1 MGISKKLKMIKNN
14 EYLIFKMQNKLFSI
28 LKVFIFICLINLK
41 ISNVYSEITVDA
53 GSSQSFLRDIKGSND
68 NIIVEDGG
76 TIEVD
81 VGSVSNTITIEGN
94 GGDGFVGS
102 IVISTA
108 STLSG
113 KITLTNDSTIVS
125 NKATIFDVSSGDAI
139 DGSGTLTLNSS
150 AGSMTIEDNINLSS
164 GDLKKINVND
174 VTLKGVNSY
183 TGQTI
188 ITNSGSLNV
197 LGSLPDS
204 TNVAVG
210 SGGTYNVNA
219 SDTIG
224 SISGAG
230 TISTSTTGT
239 KTLTVGGNGNSTTF
253 DGAITNGSGT
263 LNLVKEGNGTLTL
276 DTVSKSMSGTLDIND
291 GVIAITSSSGIDSD
305 TVEVNTGATL
315 ELRDKDFTS
324 TGRIISISGSGHNS
338 LGALYLS
345 SDGSD
350 GAFNN
355 SSIILNDDATISAAT
370 GTTFTLRDIDDAP
383 DDNIVVY
390 QQTGENNNLT
400 LSGGGTII
408 FEDQLSLGTGSLTI
422 SAGTTLNTGIANMIS
437 DNSAVIISGTYNML
451 SDSYDD
457 TINSLSGSGTINLGS
472 KSTLTVGNNSSST
485 EFSGTID
492 DASVGDNG
500 SIIKTGSASLTLSG
514 TNTYSGSTT
523 INAGTISV
531 ASSANLGATPGSADV
546 DNIIFNG
553 GTLNTTADFTL
564 GANKGITMTGAGTI
578 DTDTGTTLTFA
589 GSITDSGTLTKTGAG
604 TLSLTGTSDNSGG
617 ILVSAGKIEIGN
629 NASLGTGTIT
639 LNGGTLSSDSTT
651 ARTLDEAI
659 AISSSSV
666 LGDATNTGKIT
677 LSGSSTFSGTNTLTA
692 NSDIELSGSVDLGSA
707 TQTFS
712 VASGKSTTLSGA
724 ISSGAISKS
733 GDGTLIISADN
744 DYASGTTVSAGTLRV
759 SGSGDL
765 GTGSLTIGASGTLD
779 LRNTLAVASLEISG
793 AGSGNRI
800 TNGDADGTT
809 ANLTV
814 SGTSTLNGAVNTD
827 GTQTYSGT
835 TTLGS
840 DVSLSGSTVSLA
852 AISGGT
858 NALAI
863 SGNLDLS
870 GAASSLNTLSVSGT
884 SDIGADVTT
893 TGSQTYTGATTFS
906 ASSTL
911 TGSNVNFGSTVDGG
925 NNNII
930 ISGNADID
938 GAITNTAAL
947 SVQGV
952 GSTSNIGADITTAGV
967 QFLGNATLSGTGDR
981 TVTSTGGS
989 DITFYGITGASKGL
1003 TVDGGFQLST
1013 NDATGLASL
1022 SVTGASTLAA
1032 DVTSTGTQSYDGT
1045 TTLSSGDRTLTASTV
1060 TLNAVTGRSNAL
1072 TITGN
1077 LDLDGAVSGLTNMS
1091 VSGTSNI
1098 GADVTTT
1105 GTQSYTGT
1113 TTVSASSTLNG
1124 TEITAAAAVLNNNL
1138 NITNSSSSSFT
1149 GAISGT
1155 GNLTKAGS
1163 GTLTLSGTNSYTGDT
1178 TISAGTLTVS
1188 GTLSNSTTVSV
1199 ASGAIYDVDATDTIA
1214 SVDGAG
1220 TVDIASSTTLTTGD
1234 TNDQEL
1240 SGTVSGAGSLT
1251 KAGSGILTLS
1261 GTNSYSGNTNIS
1273 AGILLVTS
1281 QLGEGTYAGNIS
1293 NSGVFG
1299 INSSSNQTLSGI
1311 ISGSGTINKSG
1322 TGELT
1327 LTGANTYNGTINVA
1341 GGTLFA
1347 GSSSDG
1353 SNYITLGNVNVK
1365 GGTLGGGGKIRGNIS
1380 FTETGGTLAPGNSIG
1395 TLTVSGD
1402 LTLSADDTTEIEFNA
1417 SSADKIVVN
1426 GNTILAGTISLFP
1439 ENTTYSDVSLTI
1451 VDGSRGGTFSGTFAT
1466 ETMNNQS
1473 NLNGATWDIVYN
1485 TVEKTVKLDLTEAET
1500 SSNLIKDTTTVNKF
1514 KDVATVFDNATTGQL
1529 KEIKDVLNSATVN
1542 SVNTELGKLKGTVLA
1557 STFTQPTLNHNNFNR
1572 ALTSVTS
1579 SNINTSLVSSFTS
1592 NSNELTLASL
1602 QDAGLYGDKKNFN
1615 EYFDYSD
1622 TSILG
1627 FVKNNKNRSIFNDF
1641 QSEDSATFIRTYGT
1655 TVDRDN
1661 INSNYTGYDSETTG
1675 ILFGQQFKNDEET
1688 FTGYSYGFTGTDT
1701 DYKNNYG
1708 ESKTYS
1714 VHASLFKQYDKKDH
1728 GLNLISGMYVSK
1740 TESER
1745 NVSVFGTSVND
1756 KYVSDYWDVGINQEV
1771 QYIKK
1776 YKFGEVSVSPSAKLN
1791 STYVFKSDTEET
1803 GGELALN
1810 VDNDNLFLVKPEL
1823 GISIGVDLSKKD
1835 NINNELSLAMFA
1847 SQDHFIDGTTS
1858 NARYSSGSSFNVDL
1872 PRDQETYYSLGLG
1885 YNFLNKETD
1894 TSLMANA
1901 FLMQNEESDMNS
1913 NIFSLTFRKLFG
1925 DFAKGNV
1932 PPVIAKKPDNDQEV
1946 IKEASPKD
1954 KNTIKK
1960 VEKTLEEFEEN
1971 IEIVLKESPTEQEVA
1986 KVYESVS
1993 NNSKIKRQLTLND
2006 VYNNLSAN
2014 CYAIENK
2021 LVHLVNYYDKQQL
2034 YKILDKCNKLSDP
2047 KIHLIANRL
2056 HQIQL
2061 DETTAYQKIYF
2072 KYLRILSYL
2081 PFVTFVAFIILAYEF
2096 IRRYIVNHF
2105 RAKNT
2110 V

>member
-14 EYLIFKMQNKLFSI
+14 EYLIFKMHKKFFNLIKIVSLVCIFFNFNSINSFADDVTSSTDTTINDPFVEIKQNSI
-28 LKVFIFICLINLK
+28 YDITNSVYRIEAPIV
-41 ISNVYSEITVDA
+41 SNSEISKTGNGTLVFNDTDTSGFSSDIIIFNGTVA
-53 GSSQSFLRDIKGSND
+53 ASNNNTLGSGTVRLR
-68 NIIVEDGG
+68 GG
-76 TIEVD
+76 TLSSDSTGARSLSNAI
-81 VGSVSNTITIEGN
+81 SVHVSSEL
-94 GGDGFVGS
+94 GDATNSG
-102 IVISTA
+102 TL
-108 STLSG
+108 TLSG
-113 KITLTNDSTIVS
+113 NLDFTAGDIILSSRSDNEISGTVNLNNNPTFSIDSSVTQTLSGNVS
-125 NKATIFDVSSGDAI
+125 NGALNKSGSGILVLSGTNTYTGDTNISAGTLNVSGLLNSGTYSGKI
-139 DGSGTLTLNSS
+139 DNSGTFTFSSNSDQILSGEIEGSGTLT
-150 AGSMTIEDNINLSS
+150 
-164 GDLKKINVND
+164 K
-174 VTLKGVNSY
+174 
-183 TGQTI
+183 
-188 ITNSGSLNV
+188 SGS
-197 LGSLPDS
+197 S
-204 TNVAVG
+204 T
-210 SGGTYNVNA
+210 
-219 SDTIG
+219 
-224 SISGAG
+224 
-230 TISTSTTGT
+230 
-239 KTLTVGGNGNSTTF
+239 
-253 DGAITNGSGT
+253 
-263 LNLVKEGNGTLTL
+263 
-276 DTVSKSMSGTLDIND
+276 
-291 GVIAITSSSGIDSD
+291 
-305 TVEVNTGATL
+305 
-315 ELRDKDFTS
+315 
-324 TGRIISISGSGHNS
+324 
-338 LGALYLS
+338 
-345 SDGSD
+345 
-350 GAFNN
+350 
-355 SSIILNDDATISAAT
+355 
-370 GTTFTLRDIDDAP
+370 
-383 DDNIVVY
+383 
-390 QQTGENNNLT
+390 
-400 LSGGGTII
+400 
-408 FEDQLSLGTGSLTI
+408 
-422 SAGTTLNTGIANMIS
+422 
-437 DNSAVIISGTYNML
+437 
-451 SDSYDD
+451 
-457 TINSLSGSGTINLGS
+457 
-472 KSTLTVGNNSSST
+472 
-485 EFSGTID
+485 
-492 DASVGDNG
+492 
-500 SIIKTGSASLTLSG
+500 LTLSG
-514 TNTYSGSTT
+514 TNTYSGTTT
-523 INAGTISV
+523 ISDGTLTL
-531 ASSANLGATPGSADV
+531 SSGSLSDSTAVTVESGA
-546 DNIIFNG
+546 IFNVG
-553 GTLNTTADFTL
+553 VSDTVGS
-564 GANKGITMTGAGTI
+564 ITGAGTI
-578 DTDTGTTLTFA
+578 DIADKVVLTVGGDNSSTIF
-589 GSITDSGTLTKTGAG
+589 SGIIQSDGGAG
-604 TLSLTGTSDNSGG
+604 T
-617 ILVSAGKIEIGN
+617 
-629 NASLGTGTIT
+629 
-639 LNGGTLSSDSTT
+639 
-651 ARTLDEAI
+651 
-659 AISSSSV
+659 
-666 LGDATNTGKIT
+666 
-677 LSGSSTFSGTNTLTA
+677 
-692 NSDIELSGSVDLGSA
+692 
-707 TQTFS
+707 
-712 VASGKSTTLSGA
+712 GA
-724 ISSGAISKS
+724 IMK
-733 GDGTLIISADN
+733 
-744 DYASGTTVSAGTLRV
+744 V
-759 SGSGDL
+759 
-765 GTGSLTIGASGTLD
+765 GTGSLTLSGNNNFGGAVDVNAGSLVISSNNALGNTTNLTRVGSEGTIDFQNVNYSTIELLHNSGTIATSTGTSTFAGNVELLANSIVDVDGTQLTLSGNITNSGEANLTKEGTGILVLSGTNNYSTDTLISAGTLKLTGSLSNLTDVTINSGASLD
-779 LRNTLAVASLEISG
+779 LQSSQTIASLNLDGSITRS
-793 AGSGNRI
+793 AGTSS
-800 TNGDADGTT
+800 
-809 ANLTV
+809 LTV
-814 SGTSTLNGAVNTD
+814 SGTSD
-827 GTQTYSGT
+827 
-835 TTLGS
+835 LG
-840 DVSLSGSTVSLA
+840 
-852 AISGGT
+852 
-858 NALAI
+858 
-863 SGNLDLS
+863 GN
-870 GAASSLNTLSVSGT
+870 
-884 SDIGADVTT
+884 VTT
-893 TGSQTYTGATTFS
+893 SSSQTYTGATTLS
-906 ASSTL
+906 AANTL
-911 TGSNVNFGSTVDGG
+911 TTTNSNITFSNTVNSDGTVRNLTINAGTGTIQFAGIVGGS
-925 NNNII
+925 
-930 ISGNADID
+930 SGVGDID
-938 GAITNTAAL
+938 ITGALDLNAAIANAASL
-947 SVQGV
+947 SV
-952 GSTSNIGADITTAGV
+952 SRTSNIGANVTT
-967 QFLGNATLSGTGDR
+967 
-981 TVTSTGGS
+981 
-989 DITFYGITGASKGL
+989 
-1003 TVDGGFQLST
+1003 
-1013 NDATGLASL
+1013 
-1022 SVTGASTLAA
+1022 
-1032 DVTSTGTQSYDGT
+1032 TGTQSYSGT
-1045 TTLSSGDRTLTASTV
+1045 TTLSGGDRTLQGSTI
-1060 TLNAVTGRSNAL
+1060 TMAAVTGTGSHDL
-1072 TITGN
+1072 TVTGN
-1077 LDLDGAVSGLTNMS
+1077 LDLDGAVTNVVELDITGTSNLGADVTTTGTQAYSGTTTLSGGDRILQGSTITMAAVTGTGSHDLTVTGNLDLDGAVTNVVELDITGTSNLGADVTTTGTQTYTGATTLSAANTLTTTNSNITFSDTVNSDGTTRNLTINAGTGTTQFAGIVGGTNGVGDIDITGALDLNAAISNASSLS

-1124 TEITAAAAVLNNNL
+1124 TEITAAAAVLDNNL

-1327 LTGANTYNGTINVA
+1327 LTGTNTFNGTINVA

-1347 GSSSDG
+1347 GTSSDG
-1353 SNYITLGNVNVK
+1353 SNDITLGDIIVK
-1365 GGTLGGGGKIRGNIS
+1365 GGTLGGGGVIRGDVS
-1380 FTETGGTLAPGNSIG
+1380 FTTTGGTLAPGNSIG

-1402 LTLSADDTTEIEFNA
+1402 LTLTADDTTEIEFNA
-1417 SSADKIVVN
+1417 SSADKIIVK

-1451 VDGSRGGTFSGTFAT
+1451 VDGSKGGTFSGTFAT

-1473 NLNGATWDIVYN
+1473 NLNGATWDIVYD
-1485 TVEKTVKLDLTEAET
+1485 TVGKTVKLDLTEAET

-1592 NSNELTLASL
+1592 SSNELTLASL

-1622 TSILG
+1622 TSVLG

-1655 TVDRDN
+1655 TADRDN

-1823 GISIGVDLSKKD
+1823 GISVGVDLSKKD

-1932 PPVIAKKPDNDQEV
+1932 PPVIVKKPDNDQEV

>member
-14 EYLIFKMQNKLFSI
+14 EYLIFKMKKTLLFFTAI
-28 LKVFIFICLINLK
+28 INFIGFSFFVNAADVTING
-41 ISNVYSEITVDA
+41 SNSTDYTFDA
-53 GSSQSFLRDIKGSND
+53 GNTLTLKGPATASGKLNFNSGSISISSTDNGDQITGEVNTVSGTDIRVIASSDNTLTISATIGGAGSINKDGEGILILNQSND
-68 NIIVEDGG
+68 YTGTTTISDGTLRLNASGTLSDSTAVNVSSKGTFDVNPTNTIASIEGSG
-76 TIEVD
+76 TID
-81 VGSVSNTITIEGN
+81 IETG
-94 GGDGFVGS
+94 
-102 IVISTA
+102 A
-108 STLSG
+108 
-113 KITLTNDSTIVS
+113 TLT
-125 NKATIFDVSSGDAI
+125 AGDAN
-139 DGSGTLTLNSS
+139 DKEFSGTLTGAGRFTKAGTGILDLSGTNSLPTYSISEGTLRVRGSSTLRSGNLLTDLSNNGHFWYNSS
-150 AGSMTIEDNINLSS
+150 SA
-164 GDLKKINVND
+164 
-174 VTLKGVNSY
+174 
-183 TGQTI
+183 QTI
-188 ITNSGSLNV
+188 AGDIT
-197 LGSLPDS
+197 
-204 TNVAVG
+204 
-210 SGGTYNVNA
+210 
-219 SDTIG
+219 
-224 SISGAG
+224 
-230 TISTSTTGT
+230 
-239 KTLTVGGNGNSTTF
+239 
-253 DGAITNGSGT
+253 
-263 LNLVKEGNGTLTL
+263 
-276 DTVSKSMSGTLDIND
+276 
-291 GVIAITSSSGIDSD
+291 
-305 TVEVNTGATL
+305 
-315 ELRDKDFTS
+315 
-324 TGRIISISGSGHNS
+324 
-338 LGALYLS
+338 
-345 SDGSD
+345 
-350 GAFNN
+350 
-355 SSIILNDDATISAAT
+355 
-370 GTTFTLRDIDDAP
+370 
-383 DDNIVVY
+383 
-390 QQTGENNNLT
+390 
-400 LSGGGTII
+400 
-408 FEDQLSLGTGSLTI
+408 GTGSLQKTRTSTLTLTGTNTYSGSTTI
-422 SAGTTLNTGIANMIS
+422 GVGTLRV
-437 DNSAVIISGTYNML
+437 DGTL
-451 SDSYDD
+451 SDSSAI
-457 TINSLSGSGTINLGS
+457 TINANGTYDVNNSDTVASIEGSGIIDIASSTTLTAGDANDKEFSGVIQGAGNFSKLGSGT
-472 KSTLTVGNNSSST
+472 
-485 EFSGTID
+485 
-492 DASVGDNG
+492 
-500 SIIKTGSASLTLSG
+500 LTLSG
-514 TNTYSGSTT
+514 TNTYTGSTT

-531 ASSANLGATPGSADV
+531 ASSANLGATPGLADA

-840 DVSLSGSTVSLA
+840 DVNLTGSTIALA
-852 AISGGT
+852 AVTASGT
-858 NALAI
+858 EDLTI
-863 SGNLDLS
+863 TGNLDLNGDVS
-870 GAASSLNTLSVSGT
+870 RVVDLSVSGT
-884 SDIGADVTT
+884 SNIGAHVTT
-893 TGSQTYTGATTFS
+893 TGT
-906 ASSTL
+906 
-911 TGSNVNFGSTVDGG
+911 
-925 NNNII
+925 
-930 ISGNADID
+930 
-938 GAITNTAAL
+938 
-947 SVQGV
+947 QGY
-952 GSTSNIGADITTAGV
+952 S
-967 QFLGNATLSGTGDR
+967 
-981 TVTSTGGS
+981 
-989 DITFYGITGASKGL
+989 
-1003 TVDGGFQLST
+1003 
-1013 NDATGLASL
+1013 
-1022 SVTGASTLAA
+1022 
-1032 DVTSTGTQSYDGT
+1032 GT
-1045 TTLSSGDRTLTASTV
+1045 TTLSGGDRILQGSTITMAAVTGTGSHDLTVTGNLDLDGAVTNVVELDITGTSNLGANVTTTGTQNFQGTTTLSGGDRTLTASTV
-1060 TLNAVTGRSNAL
+1060 TLNAVTGGSNAL

-1077 LDLDGAVSGLTNMS
+1077 LDLDGAVSGVTNMS

-1293 NSGVFG
+1293 NSGDFG
-1299 INSSSNQTLSGI
+1299 INSSSNQTLSGV

-1327 LTGANTYNGTINVA
+1327 LTGTNTFNGTINVA

-1347 GSSSDG
+1347 GTSSDG
-1353 SNYITLGNVNVK
+1353 LNDITLGDIIVK
-1365 GGTLGGGGKIRGNIS
+1365 GGTLGGGGVIGGDVS
-1380 FTETGGTLAPGNSIG
+1380 FTTTGGTLAPGNSIG
-1395 TLTVSGD
+1395 ILTVSGD

-1439 ENTTYSDVSLTI
+1439 ENTTYSDRSHII
-1451 VDGSRGGTFSGTFAT
+1451 VDASAGGTFSGTFAT

-1473 NLNGATWDIVYN
+1473 NLNGATWDIVYD
-1485 TVEKTVKLDLTEAET
+1485 TLGKTVKLDLTEAET

-1579 SNINTSLVSSFTS
+1579 SNVNTSLVSSFTS
-1592 NSNELTLASL
+1592 SSNELTLASL

-1622 TSILG
+1622 TSVLG

-1655 TVDRDN
+1655 TADRDN

-1932 PPVIAKKPDNDQEV
+1932 PPVIVKKPDNDQEV

-2056 HQIQL
+2056 HQIQQ

>member
-41 ISNVYSEITVDA
+41 ISNVYSEITVGA
-53 GSSQSFLRDIKGSND
+53 GSSQSFLGDIKGSND
-68 NIIVEDGG
+68 NIIVEDGA

-81 VGSVSNTITIEGN
+81 VGSVSNTITIEGDGGN
-94 GGDGFVGS
+94 GFAGS

-164 GDLKKINVND
+164 GDLKKVNVND

-291 GVIAITSSSGIDSD
+291 GVIAITSSSGISSNA
-305 TVEVNTGATL
+305 VEINTGATL
-315 ELRDKDFTS
+315 ELRDKDFNS
-324 TGRIISISGSGHNS
+324 TGRTISISGSGHNS

-492 DASVGDNG
+492 DASAGDNG

-514 TNTYSGSTT
+514 TNTY
-523 INAGTISV
+523 
-531 ASSANLGATPGSADV
+531 
-546 DNIIFNG
+546 G
-553 GTLNTTADFTL
+553 G
-564 GANKGITMTGAGTI
+564 
-578 DTDTGTTLTFA
+578 
-589 GSITDSGTLTKTGAG
+589 
-604 TLSLTGTSDNSGG
+604 
-617 ILVSAGKIEIGN
+617 
-629 NASLGTGTIT
+629 
-639 LNGGTLSSDSTT
+639 
-651 ARTLDEAI
+651 
-659 AISSSSV
+659 
-666 LGDATNTGKIT
+666 
-677 LSGSSTFSGTNTLTA
+677 
-692 NSDIELSGSVDLGSA
+692 
-707 TQTFS
+707 
-712 VASGKSTTLSGA
+712 
-724 ISSGAISKS
+724 
-733 GDGTLIISADN
+733 
-744 DYASGTTVSAGTLRV
+744 GTTVSAGTLVVTSNSSLGGTTSGTTISNGAILDLNSVNYTDAESVVINTGGTLSASNGASSLAGNITLSGDATIDVDGTSLTLSGLIGGSNSINKTGDGLLIV
-759 SGSGDL
+759 SGNNSSQDGTVSINDGTLRFTSSGSTATATINVASGATLDLSDKDLNYNLRTITLAGSGHNGVGALYLSDGGGDNSTFNNSNIQLSADTSIGAAAGDTLLLFVGTNGDGSTYGDNNVITTSGDNNYNL
-765 GTGSLTIGASGTLD
+765 NIIGSGTVAMRDKIDIASGTLTVE
-779 LRNTLAVASLEISG
+779 NGATLEALVADTLNNEANLVVNNGGTYHIFADDADDTIATISG
-793 AGSGNRI
+793 AGTIDIYSSILTVGVSNTNHADTEFSGSIIDSLGDGGSLVKNGNNILTLSGDSDYVGDTTISQGTLKLTGSLNNI
-800 TNGDADGTT
+800 TDLIVSSGASFDLQASQTIRSLNLDGTISNS
-809 ANLTV
+809 A
-814 SGTSTLNGAVNTD
+814 GTSSLVVSTTSDLGGNVTTS
-827 GTQTYSGT
+827 GTQTF
-835 TTLGS
+835 
-840 DVSLSGSTVSLA
+840 
-852 AISGGT
+852 
-858 NALAI
+858 
-863 SGNLDLS
+863 
-870 GAASSLNTLSVSGT
+870 
-884 SDIGADVTT
+884 
-893 TGSQTYTGATTFS
+893 TGATTLSAANTLTTTNSNIVFSNTVNSDGTARNLNINTGTGTTQFAGIVGGTSGVGDIDITGALDLDAAISS
-906 ASSTL
+906 ASS
-911 TGSNVNFGSTVDGG
+911 
-925 NNNII
+925 
-930 ISGNADID
+930 ID
-938 GAITNTAAL
+938 
-947 SVQGV
+947 V
-952 GSTSNIGADITTAGV
+952 
-967 QFLGNATLSGTGDR
+967 
-981 TVTSTGGS
+981 
-989 DITFYGITGASKGL
+989 
-1003 TVDGGFQLST
+1003 
-1013 NDATGLASL
+1013 SL
-1022 SVTGASTLAA
+1022 
-1032 DVTSTGTQSYDGT
+1032 
-1045 TTLSSGDRTLTASTV
+1045 
-1060 TLNAVTGRSNAL
+1060 
-1072 TITGN
+1072 
-1077 LDLDGAVSGLTNMS
+1077 
-1091 VSGTSNI
+1091 TSNI

-1124 TEITAAAAVLNNNL
+1124 TEITAAAAVLDNNL

-1293 NSGVFG
+1293 NSGDFG
-1299 INSSSNQTLSGI
+1299 INSSSNQTLSGV

-1327 LTGANTYNGTINVA
+1327 LTGTNTFNGTINVA

-1347 GSSSDG
+1347 GTSSDG
-1353 SNYITLGNVNVK
+1353 LNDITLGDIIVK
-1365 GGTLGGGGKIRGNIS
+1365 GGTLGGGGVVGGDVS
-1380 FTETGGTLAPGNSIG
+1380 FTTTGGTLAPGNSIG
-1395 TLTVSGD
+1395 ILTVSGD

-1426 GNTILAGTISLFP
+1426 GDTILAGTISLFP
-1439 ENTTYSDVSLTI
+1439 ENTTYSDRSHII
-1451 VDGSRGGTFSGTFAT
+1451 VDASAGGTFSGTFAT

-1473 NLNGATWDIVYN
+1473 NLNGATWDIVYD
-1485 TVEKTVKLDLTEAET
+1485 TLGKTVKLDLTEAET

-1579 SNINTSLVSSFTS
+1579 SNVNTSLVSSFTS
-1592 NSNELTLASL
+1592 SSNELTLASL

-1622 TSILG
+1622 TSVLG

-1655 TVDRDN
+1655 TADRDN

-1776 YKFGEVSVSPSAKLN
+1776 YKFGEISVSPSAKLN

-1932 PPVIAKKPDNDQEV
+1932 PPVIVKKPDNDQEV

-2056 HQIQL
+2056 HQIQQ

>member
-14 EYLIFKMQNKLFSI
+14 EYLIFKMKKTLLF
-28 LKVFIFICLINLK
+28 FIVIINFIGFSFFVNAADVTING
-41 ISNVYSEITVDA
+41 SNSTDYTFDA
-53 GSSQSFLRDIKGSND
+53 GN
-68 NIIVEDGG
+68 
-76 TIEVD
+76 
-81 VGSVSNTITIEGN
+81 
-94 GGDGFVGS
+94 
-102 IVISTA
+102 
-108 STLSG
+108 
-113 KITLTNDSTIVS
+113 
-125 NKATIFDVSSGDAI
+125 
-139 DGSGTLTLNSS
+139 TLTLKGP
-150 AGSMTIEDNINLSS
+150 ATAS
-164 GDLKKINVND
+164 GKLNF
-174 VTLKGVNSY
+174 
-183 TGQTI
+183 
-188 ITNSGSLNV
+188 NSGS
-197 LGSLPDS
+197 
-204 TNVAVG
+204 
-210 SGGTYNVNA
+210 
-219 SDTIG
+219 I
-224 SISGAG
+224 SIS
-230 TISTSTTGT
+230 STDNGDQITG
-239 KTLTVGGNGNSTTF
+239 
-253 DGAITNGSGT
+253 
-263 LNLVKEGNGTLTL
+263 
-276 DTVSKSMSGTLDIND
+276 
-291 GVIAITSSSGIDSD
+291 
-305 TVEVNTGATL
+305 EVNTVSGT
-315 ELRDKDFTS
+315 DI
-324 TGRIISISGSGHNS
+324 RII
-338 LGALYLS
+338 AS
-345 SDGSD
+345 SD
-350 GAFNN
+350 N
-355 SSIILNDDATISAAT
+355 T
-370 GTTFTLRDIDDAP
+370 
-383 DDNIVVY
+383 
-390 QQTGENNNLT
+390 
-400 LSGGGTII
+400 
-408 FEDQLSLGTGSLTI
+408 LTI
-422 SAGTTLNTGIANMIS
+422 SATIGGAGSINKDGEGILILNQSNDYTGTTTIS
-437 DNSAVIISGTYNML
+437 DGTLQLDASGTL
-451 SDSYDD
+451 SDSTAVNVSTKGIFDVNVTN
-457 TINSLSGSGTINLGS
+457 TIASIEGSGIIDIARSTTLTAGDANDKEFSGVIQGAGNFSKSGSGT
-472 KSTLTVGNNSSST
+472 
-485 EFSGTID
+485 
-492 DASVGDNG
+492 
-500 SIIKTGSASLTLSG
+500 LTLSG
-514 TNTYSGSTT
+514 TNTYTGSTT

-531 ASSANLGATPGSADV
+531 ASSTNLGADPGSADA
-546 DNIIFNG
+546 DNIIFAG
-553 GTLNTTADFTL
+553 GELEYTGSDTQTIV
-564 GANKGITMTGAGTI
+564 ANKGVTI
-578 DTDTGTTLTFA
+578 SSDSTLNVSNSSGELRFA
-589 GSITDSGTLTKTGAG
+589 GSISGTANLTKTGAG
-604 TLSLTGTSDNSGG
+604 TIRFNNSSNSFTGALIINQGEARLTQGASDAYNFDVTVQNNANLVINDASFNTNNTITVESGG
-617 ILVSAGKIEIGN
+617 AVNLYGGTGSGRDFTGNFNIAGTGNTNGVVSATASAITTTGDTDTDVQILGTVTLSADASVLYNGN
-629 NASLGTGTIT
+629 NTDISDGKLQFGNDIGGTTTTAVNLGSNTLTLMDKGSSDAAAKRVYEFFDLVTGTGTLDISQYAEADFT
-639 LNGGTLSSDSTT
+639 NAEGSLADTVNIDVDGTLKLDTSDT
-651 ARTLDEAI
+651 
-659 AISSSSV
+659 
-666 LGDATNTGKIT
+666 
-677 LSGSSTFSGTNTLTA
+677 
-692 NSDIELSGSVDLGSA
+692 
-707 TQTFS
+707 
-712 VASGKSTTLSGA
+712 VASLQGSGEVN
-724 ISSGAISKS
+724 ISSGTFTVNQSSTTSYS
-733 GDGTLIISADN
+733 GI
-744 DYASGTTVSAGTLRV
+744 
-759 SGSGDL
+759 
-765 GTGSLTIGASGTLD
+765 
-779 LRNTLAVASLEISG
+779 ISG
-793 AGSGNRI
+793 AGNFSKSGSGTLTLSG
-800 TNGDADGTT
+800 TNSYTGDTNINDGTLKIT
-809 ANLTV
+809 GALSNSTDLIIASDATLDLQISQQFSSIDLNGTISRSAGTSSLNI
-814 SGTSTLNGAVNTD
+814 SGTSDLGGNVTTT
-827 GTQTYSGT
+827 GTQTYTGATTLSASNTLTTSNANISFGSTINSDGRARNLTINSGT
-835 TTLGS
+835 GITQFAGIVGGTNGVGDIDITGAL
-840 DVSLSGSTVSLA
+840 DLDA
-852 AISGGT
+852 AIS
-858 NALAI
+858 N
-863 SGNLDLS
+863 
-870 GAASSLNTLSVSGT
+870 ASSVAVSLT
-884 SDIGADVTT
+884 SNIGADVTT
-893 TGSQTYTGATTFS
+893 TGT
-906 ASSTL
+906 
-911 TGSNVNFGSTVDGG
+911 
-925 NNNII
+925 
-930 ISGNADID
+930 
-938 GAITNTAAL
+938 
-947 SVQGV
+947 QGY
-952 GSTSNIGADITTAGV
+952 S
-967 QFLGNATLSGTGDR
+967 
-981 TVTSTGGS
+981 
-989 DITFYGITGASKGL
+989 
-1003 TVDGGFQLST
+1003 
-1013 NDATGLASL
+1013 
-1022 SVTGASTLAA
+1022 
-1032 DVTSTGTQSYDGT
+1032 GT
-1045 TTLSSGDRTLTASTV
+1045 TTLSGGDRILQGSTITMAAVTGTGSHDLTVTGNLDLDGAVTNVVELDITGTSNLGANVTTTGTQNFQGTTTLSGGDRTLTASTV
-1060 TLNAVTGRSNAL
+1060 TLNAVTGGSNAL

-1077 LDLDGAVSGLTNMS
+1077 LDLDGAVSGVTNMS

-1124 TEITAAAAVLNNNL
+1124 TEITAAAAVLDNNL

-1199 ASGAIYDVDATDTIA
+1199 ASGAIYDVDSTDTIA

-1293 NSGVFG
+1293 NSGDFG
-1299 INSSSNQTLSGI
+1299 INSSSNQTLSGV

-1327 LTGANTYNGTINVA
+1327 LTGTNTFNGTINVA

-1347 GSSSDG
+1347 GTSSDS
-1353 SNYITLGNVNVK
+1353 SNDITLGDIIVK
-1365 GGTLGGGGKIRGNIS
+1365 GGTLGGGGVIGGDVS
-1380 FTETGGTLAPGNSIG
+1380 FTTTGGTLAPGNSIG
-1395 TLTVSGD
+1395 ILTVSGD

-1439 ENTTYSDVSLTI
+1439 ENTTYSDRSHII
-1451 VDGSRGGTFSGTFAT
+1451 VDASAGGTFSGTFAT

-1473 NLNGATWDIVYN
+1473 NLNGATWDIVYD
-1485 TVEKTVKLDLTEAET
+1485 TIGKTVKLDLTEAET

-1557 STFTQPTLNHNNFNR
+1557 STFTQPILNHNNFNR

-1592 NSNELTLASL
+1592 SSNELTLASL

-1622 TSILG
+1622 TSVLG

-1655 TVDRDN
+1655 TADRDN

-2056 HQIQL
+2056 HQIQQ

>member
-14 EYLIFKMQNKLFSI
+14 EYLIFKMKKTLLFFTAIINFIGFSFFVNADSVKIGGPDPDSTDYTFENGETLTLENSANASGKLNFNSGS
-28 LKVFIFICLINLK
+28 IFINSTTDGGDQITGEVNTVSGTDIRIIALLGNTLTISAIIGGPGSVNKDGEGILILNQ
-41 ISNVYSEITVDA
+41 SNVYTGTTTISDGTLQLDASGTLSDSTAVTVSSKGTFDVNPTNTIA
-53 GSSQSFLRDIKGSND
+53 SIEGS
-68 NIIVEDGG
+68 G
-76 TIEVD
+76 TID
-81 VGSVSNTITIEGN
+81 IETG
-94 GGDGFVGS
+94 
-102 IVISTA
+102 A
-108 STLSG
+108 
-113 KITLTNDSTIVS
+113 TLT
-125 NKATIFDVSSGDAI
+125 AGDAN
-139 DGSGTLTLNSS
+139 DKEFSGTLTGAGRFTKAGTGILDLSGTNSLPTYSISEGTLRVRGSSTLRSGNLLTDLSNNGHFWYNSS
-150 AGSMTIEDNINLSS
+150 SA
-164 GDLKKINVND
+164 
-174 VTLKGVNSY
+174 
-183 TGQTI
+183 QTI
-188 ITNSGSLNV
+188 AGDIT
-197 LGSLPDS
+197 
-204 TNVAVG
+204 
-210 SGGTYNVNA
+210 
-219 SDTIG
+219 
-224 SISGAG
+224 
-230 TISTSTTGT
+230 
-239 KTLTVGGNGNSTTF
+239 
-253 DGAITNGSGT
+253 
-263 LNLVKEGNGTLTL
+263 
-276 DTVSKSMSGTLDIND
+276 
-291 GVIAITSSSGIDSD
+291 
-305 TVEVNTGATL
+305 
-315 ELRDKDFTS
+315 
-324 TGRIISISGSGHNS
+324 
-338 LGALYLS
+338 
-345 SDGSD
+345 
-350 GAFNN
+350 
-355 SSIILNDDATISAAT
+355 
-370 GTTFTLRDIDDAP
+370 
-383 DDNIVVY
+383 
-390 QQTGENNNLT
+390 
-400 LSGGGTII
+400 
-408 FEDQLSLGTGSLTI
+408 GTGSLQKTRTSTLTLTGTNTYSGSTTI
-422 SAGTTLNTGIANMIS
+422 GVGTLRV
-437 DNSAVIISGTYNML
+437 DGTL
-451 SDSYDD
+451 SDSSAI
-457 TINSLSGSGTINLGS
+457 TINANGTYDVNNSDTVASIEGSGIIDIASSTTLTAGDANDKEFSGVIQGAGNFSKLGSGT
-472 KSTLTVGNNSSST
+472 
-485 EFSGTID
+485 
-492 DASVGDNG
+492 
-500 SIIKTGSASLTLSG
+500 LTLSG
-514 TNTYSGSTT
+514 TNTYTGSTT

-531 ASSANLGATPGSADV
+531 ASSANLGATPGLADA

-840 DVSLSGSTVSLA
+840 DVSLTGSTVSLA

-870 GAASSLNTLSVSGT
+870 GAASSLTTLSVSGT
-884 SDIGADVTT
+884 SD
-893 TGSQTYTGATTFS
+893 
-906 ASSTL
+906 
-911 TGSNVNFGSTVDGG
+911 
-925 NNNII
+925 
-930 ISGNADID
+930 
-938 GAITNTAAL
+938 
-947 SVQGV
+947 
-952 GSTSNIGADITTAGV
+952 
-967 QFLGNATLSGTGDR
+967 
-981 TVTSTGGS
+981 
-989 DITFYGITGASKGL
+989 
-1003 TVDGGFQLST
+1003 
-1013 NDATGLASL
+1013 
-1022 SVTGASTLAA
+1022 
-1032 DVTSTGTQSYDGT
+1032 
-1045 TTLSSGDRTLTASTV
+1045 
-1060 TLNAVTGRSNAL
+1060 
-1072 TITGN
+1072 
-1077 LDLDGAVSGLTNMS
+1077 
-1091 VSGTSNI
+1091 I

-1124 TEITAAAAVLNNNL
+1124 TEITAAAAVLDNNL

-1293 NSGVFG
+1293 NSGDFG
-1299 INSSSNQTLSGI
+1299 INSSSNQTLSGV

-1327 LTGANTYNGTINVA
+1327 LTGTNTFNGTINVA

-1347 GSSSDG
+1347 GTSSDG
-1353 SNYITLGNVNVK
+1353 LNDITLGDIIVK
-1365 GGTLGGGGKIRGNIS
+1365 GGTLGGGGVVGGDVS
-1380 FTETGGTLAPGNSIG
+1380 FTTTGGTLAPGNSIG
-1395 TLTVSGD
+1395 ILTVSGD

-1439 ENTTYSDVSLTI
+1439 ENTTYSDRSHII
-1451 VDGSRGGTFSGTFAT
+1451 VDASAGGTFSGTFAT

-1473 NLNGATWDIVYN
+1473 NLNGATWDIVYD
-1485 TVEKTVKLDLTEAET
+1485 TIGKTVKLDLTEAET

-1592 NSNELTLASL
+1592 SSNELTLASL

-1622 TSILG
+1622 TSVLG

-1655 TVDRDN
+1655 TADRDN

-1776 YKFGEVSVSPSAKLN
+1776 YKFGEISVSPSAKLN

-1932 PPVIAKKPDNDQEV
+1932 PPVIAKKPENDQEV

-1986 KVYESVS
+1986 KVYESIS
-1993 NNSKIKRQLTLND
+1993 NNSQIKRQLTLND

-2056 HQIQL
+2056 HQIQQ